1 MKAFIHL
8 RSARFPELPGEA
20 GEMVNPGTVGKA
32 LALHLQQ
39 RLQAMGRRAPFLCC
53 EDWGWWVELADAPF
67 HFGVCI
73 YSLPPEAEA
82 DADADAATEGVG
94 MAFCCTDGAVA
105 ERIWDWRRFRFIDTA
120 PWAEALHGEL
130 LAILGDDPEVE
141 LLGCG
146 PSFPGTGA

>member
-8 RSARFPELPGEA
+8 RSARFLELPGEA

-39 RLQAMGRRAPFLCC
+39 RLQAMGRQAPFLCC

-67 HFGVCI
+67 RFGVCI
-73 YSLPPEAEA
+73 YSLPDGTGAAE
-82 DADADAATEGVG
+82 G

-130 LAILGDDPEVE
+130 LAIFGDDPEVE
-141 LLGCG
+141 LLGSG
-146 PSFPGTGA
+146 PDFPGSGP